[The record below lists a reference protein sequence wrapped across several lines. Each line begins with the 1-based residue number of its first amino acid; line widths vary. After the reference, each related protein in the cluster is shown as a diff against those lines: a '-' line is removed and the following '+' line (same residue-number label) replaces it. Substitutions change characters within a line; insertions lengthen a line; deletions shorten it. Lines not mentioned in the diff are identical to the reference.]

1 MNDQLVGYWPQ
12 SIFTYLASSATELD
26 WGGEIYDSKPGGLH
40 TKTQM
45 GSGHFPNEGYGKAS
59 YFQNIQYVDSKGN
72 FIDAE
77 VERLVPDA
85 TKPSCY
91 NIDVQNDRSG
101 GSGTHFYFGG
111 PGYSEDKNHIIN
123 LSKQRSHK
131 KYDTYLKIKM
141 SIFKFYW

>member
-12 SIFTYLASSATELD
+12 SIFKYLASSATELD
-26 WGGEIYDSKPGGLH
+26 WGGEIYNSKPGGLH

-45 GSGHFPNEGYGKAS
+45 GSVHFPNEGYGKAS

-72 FIDAE
+72 LIDVE

-91 NIDVQNDRSG
+91 NIDVQTDKSGKNDRR
-101 GSGTHFYFGG
+101 T
-111 PGYSEDKNHIIN
+111 K
-123 LSKQRSHK
+123 
-131 KYDTYLKIKM
+131 
-141 SIFKFYW
+141 